1 MPRVVPPVGALTHR
15 LDLAGLLHF
24 ALMVAAED
32 GLHQPGSR
40 RPMYALNIRGCRG
53 VLSQRNEWHHIHSAR
68 IGDMFE
74 SAAPARQRKEIWD
87 YLANA
92 LTTWTSPIVE
102 MARACMSLSFYI
114 NKSQ

>member
-1 MPRVVPPVGALTHR
+1 
-15 LDLAGLLHF
+15 
-24 ALMVAAED
+24 
-32 GLHQPGSR
+32 
-40 RPMYALNIRGCRG
+40 
-53 VLSQRNEWHHIHSAR
+53 
-68 IGDMFE
+68 MFE